1 MKVAITSQGNTHES
15 TLDSR
20 FGRCSFF
27 AIYDSETQATEF
39 IENPHKES
47 NEGAGPAAAQFVITK
62 GVQKIVSGE
71 FGGKAKSVLEAL
83 NIQMIE
89 IKDTEI
95 TIGNVLENILK
106 H

>member
-1 MKVAITSQGNTHES
+1 MKVAITSQENTLEA

-39 IENPHKES
+39 IENPHKDS
-47 NEGAGPAAAQFVITK
+47 NEGAGPAAAQFVIIK
-62 GVQKIVSGE
+62 GVQKIISGE

-83 NIQMIE
+83 NIQMVE

-95 TIGNVLENILK
+95 TIGIILK
-106 H
+106 KLFSL

>member
-1 MKVAITSQGNTHES
+1 MKIAITSQGNNTES

-27 AIYDSETQATEF
+27 AIYDTETLATEF

-47 NEGAGPAAAQFVITK
+47 NEGAGPASAQFVITK
-62 GVQKIVSGE
+62 GVQKIMSGE

-89 IKDTEI
+89 VKDSEQ
-95 TIGNVLENILK
+95 TIGDILK
-106 H
+106 TLHTL